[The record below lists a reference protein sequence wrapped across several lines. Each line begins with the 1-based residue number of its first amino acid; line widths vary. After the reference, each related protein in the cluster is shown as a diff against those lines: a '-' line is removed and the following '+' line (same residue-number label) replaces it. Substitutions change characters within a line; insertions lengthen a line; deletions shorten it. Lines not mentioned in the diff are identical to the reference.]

1 MTASISFTAL
11 PGIGEI
17 RAGDDLAGIA
27 CAALA
32 RIPVQPR
39 ERDVLIVAQKVVS
52 KSEGRLVQLADV
64 SPSPRALE
72 LAAVT
77 GKDPRVVELV
87 LAESREVLRAK
98 TNVLIVRHRCGFVM
112 ANAGIDRSNVE
123 GADVALLLPLDA
135 DASAAALRDALRQRL
150 GCDLG
155 VIVSDSFGRAWR
167 HGVVNVAL
175 GCAGLPA
182 LIDRRGEADRH
193 GRILEVTQVAYA
205 DAIAAGAALAM
216 GEGAEGT
223 PMVLARGLSWSAP
236 DNDGQALIRPLE
248 EDMFQ

>member
-1 MTASISFTAL
+1 MKASISFTAL
-11 PGIGEI
+11 PGIGEVA
-17 RAGDDLAGIA
+17 AGDDLAVVA
-27 CAALA
+27 CEALA
-32 RIPVQPR
+32 ASGLQAQ
-39 ERDVLIVAQKVVS
+39 ESDVLVVAQKVVS
-52 KSEGRLVQLADV
+52 KSEGRLVHLATIT
-64 SPSPRALE
+64 PSPRALE

-98 TNVLIVRHRCGFVM
+98 PNVLIVRHRCGFVM
-112 ANAGIDRSNVE
+112 ANAGIDRSNVAGE
-123 GADVALLLPLDA
+123 DVALLLPLDA
-135 DASAAALRDALRQRL
+135 DASAAALRAALRQRL
-150 GCDLG
+150 GCNLG

-182 LIDRRGEADRH
+182 LIDRRGEQDRH

-223 PMVLARGLSWSAP
+223 PMVLARGLSWTAP
-236 DNDGQALIRPLE
+236 ENDGQTLIRPLE